1 MGNKQNIDASI
12 IRRFLINPRVRTAFD
27 DCFKL
32 TNSLA
37 INYLRHLRC
46 RLQRIQSQYSNPDT
60 IISDIS
66 IDVLGEFFQSKPGKP
81 FFIIFDYFKRHGITT
96 FDEIPDGDLIDH
108 FRNLL
113 FGFCRKKIG
122 HLKAESEPQIA
133 NLKRRFYEIINE
145 PPYSIVGMPGANDD
159 YVCLEKYREQIPSD
173 GRIIELTHLLD
184 IVRKA
189 FAESKTR
196 TQLVLKIFELL
207 ENYTEYAPC
216 IKKSDLIIA
225 LIEVNCSFVDD
236 TYSDIPDKFGF
247 EITRVR
253 ELGGKYLPELINN
266 LKAKYIDRYIEK
278 GKLGKK
284 EADWILKAVSEYLED
299 FLGSGDTESIPS
311 YFREHFP
318 EEYHD
323 QYATD
328 YKYIFDTIF
337 RTGKDGLID
346 FLEDN
351 L

>member
-1 MGNKQNIDASI
+1 MGNKQNSDASI
-12 IRRFLINPRVRTAFD
+12 IRRFIINPRDRDAFN
-27 DCFKL
+27 DCLKL

-46 RLQRIQSQYSNPDT
+46 RLQRIQNQYSNPDT

-66 IDVLGEFFQSKPGKP
+66 MDVLGEFFQSRPGKP
-81 FFIIFDYFKRHGITT
+81 FFIIFDYFKRHGITN

-108 FRNLL
+108 FRNLF
-113 FGFCRKKIG
+113 FGFCRRKIG
-122 HLKAESEPQIA
+122 HLKAESDPQVA
-133 NLKRRFYEIINE
+133 NLKRRFHEIINE
-145 PPYSIVGMPGANDD
+145 PQYSIIKLPGANDD
-159 YVCLEKYREQIPSD
+159 YVCLEKNREQIPSD
-173 GRIIELTHLLD
+173 GRIIELTQLLD
-184 IVRKA
+184 IVREA
-189 FAESKTR
+189 FAKSKTR

-207 ENYTEYAPC
+207 DDYTEYARC
-216 IKKSDLIIA
+216 IRKTDLIIA

-236 TYSDIPDKFGF
+236 TYSDIADKYGF
-247 EITRVR
+247 EISRVR
-253 ELGGKYLPELINN
+253 ELGGKYLLELMNK

-318 EEYHD
+318 EEYHGR
-323 QYATD
+323 YATD

-337 RTGKDGLID
+337 RMGKDGLID
-346 FLEDN
+346 FLRDN